1 MKNLLPS
8 IPAIVRA
15 HFHATCCVVCTIAL
29 SSVVATAR
37 GQLPNVGSPRTG
49 SSNAGSQMAGTR
61 APGSSDT
68 NVTYAP
74 RFAAAAD
81 ISRRLEAA
89 LRGTAQVVAD
99 PSTNRV
105 IVRGGAEAQRI
116 AQLIVAQ
123 VDQPPRP
130 VIAPTAAAP
139 AAPAAPQQHT
149 SAMLRASQQHG
160 AAQQGA
166 PAPRHLAINWPANEV
181 EPELWR
187 LFGAR
192 MSRLAPRRSG
202 DASFLVAARGGRS
215 ASLRVD
221 PSGNGLSFSGPEPLV
236 SQVIQL
242 VAAQD
247 ASRSP
252 AAGSV
257 RALALQRS
265 DPQKIQRAIEIYRRS
280 ILAAPGDKR
289 LAQVP
294 PPPVPSPPT
303 AGDPNA
309 AAAPGADVTD
319 TEQTNQ
325 RLRELGLDLNIEVLP
340 DLDAIILR
348 GSNRDVNEVLRI
360 IEDIERIS
368 AEAVPEVEVV
378 ELHHAS
384 SEALA
389 PLLTTI
395 EPELAA
401 GRPGKVSITALNKPN
416 ALLLIGRIETVKAV
430 RDLITKLDQ
439 PVAPETLLRVFKLRH
454 APAAGTSTTVQEFF
468 AKRTG
473 LATRLFVTPD
483 IRSNSLIVQ
492 AAPRDMAEVEAL
504 LKRIDTPQS
513 ASVNLVRVFKL
524 RNSLATNLADSL
536 EAAIQPPRGPGA
548 AAAAGA
554 KSSALELL
562 TIDTQGQKVI
572 KSGIL
577 SDVKIVPDVKA
588 NSLIVTAPSQSME
601 LVAALI
607 AEMDA
612 AAATVAQIKVFHI
625 VNGDASNLVLML
637 RTLLS
642 QQGGPGPGN
651 VLPRSRDESA
661 FVPLQYSVDARTNSI
676 IAAGSAGDLAI
687 VEALLLRLDESNVEE
702 RKNHVYQL
710 KNAPALD
717 VADAINQFLRTQRA
731 VDLAAPGDM
740 SPFQQIE
747 KEVVVV
753 PEPVG
758 NLLIISASPRYF
770 DEIYKLVEKIDEQPP
785 QVLIQVLIA
794 EVALTEDTQFGVE
807 WGLQDGL
814 LFDRSLLG
822 DLLTTTSTTTF
833 GNPPTTVQQQTI
845 VGATNEPGFAFNS
858 SQIGNSGSAASLA
871 TAAQV
876 GKQALANFAVG
887 RSDPDLGF
895 GGLVLSAGSK
905 SVNVLLRALQQNQ
918 RLEVLSRP
926 QVMTIDNQPAFIQVG
941 QKVPLITNVIVN
953 QIGQTNTVQMD
964 NVGLILGVTPR
975 ISPDGM
981 VVMEIDAEKSE
992 VAPEAEGIP
1001 VSISASGAVVR
1012 APRINIT
1019 TAQTTI
1025 STASGETIV
1034 LGGLITK
1041 RRLTIN
1047 RRVPYL
1053 ADVPV
1058 LGWMFRYD
1066 VFEAQRTELLIILT
1080 PHVVRNAADAERLR
1094 QIESARMHWCAADV
1108 HEIHGDPAFCRR
1120 GECPVCNKQMPV
1132 VYPDLDPSGI
1142 SPGQMLN
1149 VEELEP
1155 GEELVPEEDVEGPL
1169 MVPADE
1175 NVEGTDAANEKRS
1188 KWSIA
1193 RLLPQRAATKAVSSK
1208 TESSKELEMP
1218 PGTGRAPKAVS
1229 IPKRAV
1235 EDEFTQK

>member
-1 MKNLLPS
+1 M
-8 IPAIVRA
+8 
-15 HFHATCCVVCTIAL
+15 
-29 SSVVATAR
+29 
-37 GQLPNVGSPRTG
+37 
-49 SSNAGSQMAGTR
+49 
-61 APGSSDT
+61 
-68 NVTYAP
+68 
-74 RFAAAAD
+74 
-81 ISRRLEAA
+81 
-89 LRGTAQVVAD
+89 
-99 PSTNRV
+99 
-105 IVRGGAEAQRI
+105 
-116 AQLIVAQ
+116 
-123 VDQPPRP
+123 
-130 VIAPTAAAP
+130 
-139 AAPAAPQQHT
+139 
-149 SAMLRASQQHG
+149 
-160 AAQQGA
+160 
-166 PAPRHLAINWPANEV
+166 
-181 EPELWR
+181 
-187 LFGAR
+187 
-192 MSRLAPRRSG
+192 
-202 DASFLVAARGGRS
+202 
-215 ASLRVD
+215 
-221 PSGNGLSFSGPEPLV
+221 
-236 SQVIQL
+236 
-242 VAAQD
+242 
-247 ASRSP
+247 
-252 AAGSV
+252 V
-257 RALALQRS
+257 RALALQKS
-265 DPQKIQRAIEIYRRS
+265 DPRKVQRAIELYRKGRPTG
-280 ILAAPGDKR
+280 PGATDGR
-289 LAQVP
+289 LAQVVPAP
-294 PPPVPSPPT
+294 PAANPPV
-303 AGDPNA
+303 
-309 AAAPGADVTD
+309 AAPPAAEGVDATE

-378 ELHHAS
+378 PLDHAS

-389 PLLTTI
+389 PLLITI
-395 EPELAA
+395 EPELVA

-416 ALLLIGRIETVKAV
+416 ALLLIGRAEAVKAV
-430 RDLITKLDQ
+430 RELIAKLDQ
-439 PVAPETLLRVFKLRH
+439 PVAPETQLRVFRLRH
-454 APAAGTSTTVQEFF
+454 APAATASTTVQEFF
-468 AKRTG
+468 TKRTG
-473 LATRLFVTPD
+473 LGTRAVVTPD
-483 IRSNSLIVQ
+483 VRSNSLIVQ
-492 AAPRDMAEVEAL
+492 AAPRDMAEVDAL
-504 LKRIDTPQS
+504 IQRIDTPQS
-513 ASVNLVRVFKL
+513 ASVNLVRIFKL
-524 RNSLATNLADSL
+524 RNSLATNLAESL
-536 EAAIQPPRGPGA
+536 EAAIQPARTGQAGGA
-548 AAAAGA
+548 ANA

-562 TIDTQGQKVI
+562 TIDPQGQKVI

-577 SDVKIVPDVKA
+577 SDVQITPDTRA
-588 NSLIVTAPSQSME
+588 NSLIVTAPAQSME

-625 VNGDASNLVLML
+625 INGDASSLVLML

-642 QQGGPGPGN
+642 QPGGAGQGAA
-651 VLPRSRDESA
+651 LPRSRDESS
-661 FVPLQYSVDARTNSI
+661 FVPLQYSVDTRTNSI

-687 VEALLLRLDESNVEE
+687 VEALLLRLDEGNVEQ

-717 VADAINQFLRTQRA
+717 VADAINQFLRTQRQ
-731 VDLAAPGDM
+731 VEQAAPGEM

-770 DEIYKLVEKIDEQPP
+770 DEILKLVEKIDEQPP

-822 DLLTTTSTTTF
+822 DLLTTTSSTTF
-833 GNPPTTVQQQTI
+833 GDPPTTVQQQTI
-845 VGATNEPGFAFNS
+845 VGATNEPGFNFNS
-858 SQIGNSGSAASLA
+858 ADIGNSGSAASLA
-871 TAAQV
+871 TAAQT

-887 RSDPDLGF
+887 RSDAELGF

-905 SVNVLLRALQQNQ
+905 SINVLLRALQQNQ

-1047 RRVPYL
+1047 RRVPFL

-1080 PHVVRNAADAERLR
+1080 PHVVRDAADAERLR
-1094 QIESARMHWCAADV
+1094 QIEAARMHWCAADV
-1108 HEIHGDPAFCRR
+1108 HELHGDPAFCRR
-1120 GECPVCNKQMPV
+1120 GECPVCAAEMPV
-1132 VYPDLDPSGI
+1132 VYPDLDPSGM
-1142 SPGQMLN
+1142 SPVQMMD

-1155 GEELVPEEDVEGPL
+1155 GEMTDGPL
-1169 MVPADE
+1169 MPAPDDSPGDSQGSATPAD
-1175 NVEGTDAANEKRS
+1175 NER
-1188 KWSIA
+1188 KWSLA
-1193 RLLPQRAATKAVSSK
+1193 RLLPQREVSKAVA
-1208 TESSKELEMP
+1208 TP
-1218 PGTGRAPKAVS
+1218 PGTGQSPQIQSLPARSTTADA
-1229 IPKRAV
+1229 
-1235 EDEFTQK
+1235 DQQ

>member
-1 MKNLLPS
+1 MSWRTAL
-8 IPAIVRA
+8 A
-15 HFHATCCVVCTIAL
+15 VVVL
-29 SSVVATAR
+29 GVVVVSQ
-37 GQLPNVGSPRTG
+37 GQ
-49 SSNAGSQMAGTR
+49 
-61 APGSSDT
+61 APPGAYA
-68 NVTYAP
+68 TYAL
-74 RFAAAAD
+74 RNIAAAEAGPRID
-81 ISRRLEAA
+81 AA
-89 LRGTAQVVAD
+89 LNGTGQAVAD
-99 PSTNRV
+99 RRTNSV
-105 IVRGGAEAQRI
+105 YVRGGPEAQRI
-116 AQLIVAQ
+116 AQQVVAQ
-123 VDQPPRP
+123 IDRAQPGRQPASAVPDRAVTP
-130 VIAPTAAAP
+130 ATAHAPSLPASQRVAAP
-139 AAPAAPQQHT
+139 RQLTVQWPVNQVQTELSRLFGPRLTRTAPQQSGEAAFVVAARSGQ
-149 SAMLRASQQHG
+149 SAMLR
-160 AAQQGA
+160 
-166 PAPRHLAINWPANEV
+166 
-181 EPELWR
+181 
-187 LFGAR
+187 
-192 MSRLAPRRSG
+192 
-202 DASFLVAARGGRS
+202 
-215 ASLRVD
+215 VD
-221 PSGNGLSFSGPEPLV
+221 PAGRGVSFSGPEPLV
-236 SQVIQL
+236 SQVVRL
-242 VAAQD
+242 VAAQE
-247 ASRSP
+247 ASRRP
-252 AAGSV
+252 TVGAV
-257 RALALQRS
+257 RAVALRKS
-265 DPQKIQRAIEIYRRS
+265 DPQKVHRAVELYRQGNPPDAK
-280 ILAAPGDKR
+280 AADAR
-289 LAQVP
+289 LAQ
-294 PPPVPSPPT
+294 
-303 AGDPNA
+303 
-309 AAAPGADVTD
+309 AAPAPPAANPPAEGADVTD
-319 TEQTNQ
+319 AERTNQ

-378 ELHHAS
+378 PLEHAS

-389 PLLTTI
+389 PLLATI
-395 EPELAA
+395 QPALLA
-401 GRPGKVSITALNKPN
+401 GRPGKISVTALSKPN
-416 ALLLIGRIETVKAV
+416 ALLLIGRGEAV
-430 RDLITKLDQ
+430 AAMRELIAKLDQ
-439 PVAPETLLRVFKLRH
+439 PVAPESQLRVFRLQH
-454 APAAGTSTTVQEFF
+454 APAATAATTVQEFF

-473 LATRLFVTPD
+473 LGPRVVVTPD
-483 IRSNSLIVQ
+483 VRSNSLIAQ
-492 AAPRDMAEVEAL
+492 AAPRDLAEIEL
-504 LKRIDTPQS
+504 LVKRIDTPDS

-524 RNSLATNLADSL
+524 KNSLATNLAESL
-536 EAAIQPPRGPGA
+536 EAAIQQSRTGQGA
-548 AAAAGA
+548 AAATA

-562 TIDTQGQKVI
+562 TVDPQGQRII

-577 SDVKIVPDVKA
+577 SDVKITPDARA
-588 NSLIVTAPSQSME
+588 NSLIVTAPAQSME

-607 AEMDA
+607 AQMDDA
-612 AAATVAQIKVFHI
+612 AASVAQIKVFHI
-625 VNGDASNLVLML
+625 VNGDASSLVLML

-642 QQGGPGPGN
+642 QQGGPGQGAA
-651 VLPRSRDESA
+651 LPRSRDESS
-661 FVPLQYSVDARTNSI
+661 FVPLRYSVDARTNSI

-687 VEALLLRLDESNVEE
+687 IEALLLRLDERSVEQ
-702 RKNHVYQL
+702 RKTVVYQL

-717 VADAINQFLRTQRA
+717 VADAINQFLRTQRQVEA
-731 VDLAAPGDM
+731 AAPGEM

-770 DEIYKLVEKIDEQPP
+770 DEIYEMVEKIDAQPP

-822 DLLTTTSTTTF
+822 ELLTTTSTTTF
-833 GNPPTTVQQQTI
+833 GNPPTTTQQQTI
-845 VGATNEPGFAFNS
+845 VSATNDPGFNFNS
-858 SQIGNSGSAASLA
+858 ADIGNSGSAASLA
-871 TAAQV
+871 TAAQT

-887 RSDPDLGF
+887 RTDAELGF

-905 SVNVLLRALQQNQ
+905 SINVLLRALQQNQ

-953 QIGQTNTVQMD
+953 QIGQTNTVEMD

-1025 STASGETIV
+1025 STATGETIV

-1041 RRLTIN
+1041 RRLTVN
-1047 RRVPYL
+1047 RRVPFL

-1094 QIESARMHWCAADV
+1094 QIEAARMHWCAADV

-1120 GECPVCNKQMPV
+1120 GDCPICAAQMPV
-1132 VYPDLDPSGI
+1132 VYPDLDPSGM
-1142 SPGQMLN
+1142 SPAQIMDM
-1149 VEELEP
+1149 EELGP
-1155 GEELVPEEDVEGPL
+1155 GEATEGPL
-1169 MVPADE
+1169 MLPAPDDSQG
-1175 NVEGTDAANEKRS
+1175 NTPAGDRQR
-1188 KWSIA
+1188 KWSLA
-1193 RLLPQRAATKAVSSK
+1193 RLLPQRDVAKAAAT
-1208 TESSKELEMP
+1208 P
-1218 PGTGRAPKAVS
+1218 PGTGRLPQIES
-1229 IPKRAV
+1229 LPSSRAQG
-1235 EDEFTQK
+1235 ETNTLQGQ